1 MNLDDPWDD
10 SPPDTREVEVVR
22 QKVKAEDEVEKY
34 LVDEV
39 RQRPFVL
46 DDPLP
51 ICAHFCSTLSALQ
64 CEHRSPRTGA
74 RQRPN
79 AHGLASERVADE
91 DALARRSSY
100 FYSCLSPRVSDLW
113 MLTNGAGRDCRP

>member
-39 RQRPFVL
+39 RHAWESPTEPTWAFCFLDIVRP
-46 DDPLP
+46 P
-51 ICAHFCSTLSALQ
+51 
-64 CEHRSPRTGA
+64 
-74 RQRPN
+74 
-79 AHGLASERVADE
+79 
-91 DALARRSSY
+91 
-100 FYSCLSPRVSDLW
+100 
-113 MLTNGAGRDCRP
+113 M